1 MEGLIILV
9 LLLFAFMFG
18 FNPKQEKK
26 KDIIREQEYRKI
38 LKKMKRKHNIRIEN
52 KNSIE
57 NGDTYKNNDRN
68 ERDCD

>member
-26 KDIIREQEYRKI
+26 KDIIQEQEYRKI

>member
-26 KDIIREQEYRKI
+26 KDIIQEQEYRKI
-38 LKKMKRKHNIRIEN
+38 LKKMKRKQNIRIEN
-52 KNSIE
+52 KKSKE

-68 ERDCD
+68 ERDCG